1 MAEKDALIEDRHA
14 PSDKGAPIARGDD
27 KPAVIHIPKNRTKT
41 VQYDLTRFRVS
52 RHHTE

>member
-27 KPAVIHIPKNRTKT
+27 KPAVIHIPKIEQRRSNTT
-41 VQYDLTRFRVS
+41 
-52 RHHTE
+52 